1 MIFYSY
7 KLVWMLNSMFCFKN
21 VCKEL
26 GYQITI
32 YITTIH
38 VHKCK
43 CIEGI
48 MHKEILFILVQPPI
62 T

>member
-7 KLVWMLNSMFCFKN
+7 KLVWMLKSMFCFKN

-48 MHKEILFILVQPPI
+48 MHKDK
-62 T
+62 